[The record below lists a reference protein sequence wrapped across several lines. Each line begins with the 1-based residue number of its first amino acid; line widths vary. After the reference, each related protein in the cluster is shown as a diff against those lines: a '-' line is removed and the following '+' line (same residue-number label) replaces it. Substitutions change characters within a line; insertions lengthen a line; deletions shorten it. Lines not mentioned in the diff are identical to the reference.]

1 MNVEIERKFL
11 VKSEAWRG
19 LAEGVRFRQGYL
31 QTHPCTVRVRTEGE
45 RGVLTIKGQTRGFSR
60 EEFEYEIPR
69 GDADRMLDTLALP
82 SLIDKIRYKIPYQGF
97 VWEVDEFLGDNAGL
111 VVAEIELSDE
121 GQAFERPGWIGEEV
135 TGDRRYANSRAGE
148 RPRFACGRRIPRHHA
163 EALGGGFPG
172 KSFSLLFPKTVGRMG
187 PSPFPKAFALVE
199 SRARRFLNRAIC
211 PLRPP
216 DRTA

>member
-31 QTHPCTVRVRTEGE
+31 QTHPCTIRVRTEGE
-45 RGVLTIKGQTRGFSR
+45 RGVLTVKGQTRGFSR

-97 VWEVDEFLGDNAGL
+97 VWEVAEFLGDNAGL

-121 GQAFERPGWIGEEV
+121 GQAFELPDWIGEEV
-135 TGDRRYANSRAGE
+135 TGDRRYANS
-148 RPRFACGRRIPRHHA
+148 
-163 EALGGGFPG
+163 ALSSCPFCTWQAGFPDTMR
-172 KSFSLLFPKTVGRMG
+172 KR
-187 PSPFPKAFALVE
+187 
-199 SRARRFLNRAIC
+199 
-211 PLRPP
+211 
-216 DRTA
+216 

>member
-1 MNVEIERKFL
+1 M
-11 VKSEAWRG
+11 
-19 LAEGVRFRQGYL
+19 
-31 QTHPCTVRVRTEGE
+31 RTEGE

-60 EEFEYEIPR
+60 EEFEYEISR

-135 TGDRRYANSRAGE
+135 TGDRRYANSALAS
-148 RPRFACGRRIPRHHA
+148 RPFC
-163 EALGGGFPG
+163 
-172 KSFSLLFPKTVGRMG
+172 TW
-187 PSPFPKAFALVE
+187 
-199 SRARRFLNRAIC
+199 
-211 PLRPP
+211 
-216 DRTA
+216 

>member
-135 TGDRRYANSRAGE
+135 TATAGMPIPRWRAA
-148 RPRFACGRRIPRHHA
+148 RFACGRRIPRYHA
-163 EALGGGFPG
+163 EALGEG
-172 KSFSLLFPKTVGRMG
+172 LFQG
-187 PSPFPKAFALVE
+187 KAFPFVPQTRRTDRVRPLSQKL
-199 SRARRFLNRAIC
+199 SR
-211 PLRPP
+211 
-216 DRTA
+216 

>member
-82 SLIDKIRYKIPYQGF
+82 SLDRKS
-97 VWEVDEFLGDNAGL
+97 
-111 VVAEIELSDE
+111 VV
-121 GQAFERPGWIGEEV
+121 
-135 TGDRRYANSRAGE
+135 
-148 RPRFACGRRIPRHHA
+148 
-163 EALGGGFPG
+163 
-172 KSFSLLFPKTVGRMG
+172 
-187 PSPFPKAFALVE
+187 
-199 SRARRFLNRAIC
+199 
-211 PLRPP
+211 
-216 DRTA
+216 

>member
-69 GDADRMLDTLALP
+69 GSCRQDARHAGAA
-82 SLIDKIRYKIPYQGF
+82 IPHRQ
-97 VWEVDEFLGDNAGL
+97 D
-111 VVAEIELSDE
+111 
-121 GQAFERPGWIGEEV
+121 
-135 TGDRRYANSRAGE
+135 
-148 RPRFACGRRIPRHHA
+148 
-163 EALGGGFPG
+163 
-172 KSFSLLFPKTVGRMG
+172 
-187 PSPFPKAFALVE
+187 
-199 SRARRFLNRAIC
+199 
-211 PLRPP
+211 PL
-216 DRTA
+216 

>member
-82 SLIDKIRYKIPYQGF
+82 SPSTRSAIKSPIRALSGKSTSSSGTTRGLSSLKSNFPTRGKP
-97 VWEVDEFLGDNAGL
+97 LSGPAGL
-111 VVAEIELSDE
+111 
-121 GQAFERPGWIGEEV
+121 
-135 TGDRRYANSRAGE
+135 
-148 RPRFACGRRIPRHHA
+148 
-163 EALGGGFPG
+163 G
-172 KSFSLLFPKTVGRMG
+172 KR
-187 PSPFPKAFALVE
+187 
-199 SRARRFLNRAIC
+199 
-211 PLRPP
+211 
-216 DRTA
+216 

>member
-111 VVAEIELSDE
+111 VVAEIELTDE
-121 GQAFERPGWIGEEV
+121 GQAFERPNGSGR
-135 TGDRRYANSRAGE
+135 GDGRPRYAIPHVEPPVLHVAGLF
-148 RPRFACGRRIPRHHA
+148 PDTMP
-163 EALGGGFPG
+163 EALGQGGLSGEKLF
-172 KSFSLLFPKTVGRMG
+172 LLFPKPSGRIG
-187 PSPFPKAFALVE
+187 SVPFPKGFRVGGIPE
-199 SRARRFLNRAIC
+199 RGVS
-211 PLRPP
+211 
-216 DRTA
+216 

>member
-1 MNVEIERKFL
+1 MARARRRRAVP
-11 VKSEAWRG
+11 AG
-19 LAEGVRFRQGYL
+19 LFADAPVHGPRAYG
-31 QTHPCTVRVRTEGE
+31 
-45 RGVLTIKGQTRGFSR
+45 

-135 TGDRRYANSRAGE
+135 TGDRRYANS
-148 RPRFACGRRIPRHHA
+148 
-163 EALGGGFPG
+163 ALA
-172 KSFSLLFPKTVGRMG
+172 S
-187 PSPFPKAFALVE
+187 SPF
-199 SRARRFLNRAIC
+199 C
-211 PLRPP
+211 MW
-216 DRTA
+216 

>member
-121 GQAFERPGWIGEEV
+121 GQAFERPGWIGEG
-135 TGDRRYANSRAGE
+135 GDGRPPVCQFRAGE
-148 RPRFACGRRIPRHHA
+148 SAVLHVVADAPAPCGSFR
-163 EALGGGFPG
+163 GGAFPG
-172 KSFSLLFPKTVGRMG
+172 KSFSFCSPNPPDGSG
-187 PSPFPKAFALVE
+187 PSLSQKL
-199 SRARRFLNRAIC
+199 SR
-211 PLRPP
+211 
-216 DRTA
+216 

>member
-69 GDADRMLDTLALP
+69 RGTPTGCSTRWRCHP
-82 SLIDKIRYKIPYQGF
+82 SSTRSAIKSPYQGF

-111 VVAEIELSDE
+111 VVAEIELTDE
-121 GQAFERPGWIGEEV
+121 GQAFERPDG
-135 TGDRRYANSRAGE
+135 S
-148 RPRFACGRRIPRHHA
+148 
-163 EALGGGFPG
+163 G
-172 KSFSLLFPKTVGRMG
+172 KR
-187 PSPFPKAFALVE
+187 
-199 SRARRFLNRAIC
+199 
-211 PLRPP
+211 
-216 DRTA
+216 

>member
-31 QTHPCTVRVRTEGE
+31 HPCTVRVRTEGE

-135 TGDRRYANSRAGE
+135 TGDRRYANSALAS
-148 RPRFACGRRIPRHHA
+148 RPFC
-163 EALGGGFPG
+163 
-172 KSFSLLFPKTVGRMG
+172 MW
-187 PSPFPKAFALVE
+187 
-199 SRARRFLNRAIC
+199 
-211 PLRPP
+211 
-216 DRTA
+216 

>member
-1 MNVEIERKFL
+1 MHPEPGKRPAYGRRFRWKTSRLYAGAETRERGSIRHRAVWEDDMNVEIERKFL

-135 TGDRRYANSRAGE
+135 TGDRRYANSALAS
-148 RPRFACGRRIPRHHA
+148 RPFC
-163 EALGGGFPG
+163 
-172 KSFSLLFPKTVGRMG
+172 MW
-187 PSPFPKAFALVE
+187 
-199 SRARRFLNRAIC
+199 
-211 PLRPP
+211 
-216 DRTA
+216 

>member
-97 VWEVDEFLGDNAGL
+97 VWEVDGSSGTTRGL
-111 VVAEIELSDE
+111 SSLKSNLPTRGKPLS
-121 GQAFERPGWIGEEV
+121 GPNG
-135 TGDRRYANSRAGE
+135 S
-148 RPRFACGRRIPRHHA
+148 
-163 EALGGGFPG
+163 G
-172 KSFSLLFPKTVGRMG
+172 KR
-187 PSPFPKAFALVE
+187 
-199 SRARRFLNRAIC
+199 
-211 PLRPP
+211 
-216 DRTA
+216 

>member
-121 GQAFERPGWIGEEV
+121 GQAFERPGGMPIPRW
-135 TGDRRYANSRAGE
+135 RAA
-148 RPRFACGRRIPRHHA
+148 RFACGRRIPRHHA
-163 EALGGGFPG
+163 EALGEG
-172 KSFSLLFPKTVGRMG
+172 LFRG
-187 PSPFPKAFALVE
+187 KAFPFVPQNRRTDRVRPL
-199 SRARRFLNRAIC
+199 SQKLSRWWNPRARRFLNRAIC

>member
-1 MNVEIERKFL
+1 MEIERKFL

-111 VVAEIELSDE
+111 SSLKSNFPTRGKPLS
-121 GQAFERPGWIGEEV
+121 GP
-135 TGDRRYANSRAGE
+135 AG
-148 RPRFACGRRIPRHHA
+148 
-163 EALGGGFPG
+163 LG
-172 KSFSLLFPKTVGRMG
+172 KR
-187 PSPFPKAFALVE
+187 
-199 SRARRFLNRAIC
+199 
-211 PLRPP
+211 
-216 DRTA
+216 

>member
-82 SLIDKIRYKIPYQGF
+82 SLIDKTRGLSSLKSNFPTRGKP
-97 VWEVDEFLGDNAGL
+97 LSGPAGL
-111 VVAEIELSDE
+111 
-121 GQAFERPGWIGEEV
+121 
-135 TGDRRYANSRAGE
+135 
-148 RPRFACGRRIPRHHA
+148 
-163 EALGGGFPG
+163 G
-172 KSFSLLFPKTVGRMG
+172 KR
-187 PSPFPKAFALVE
+187 
-199 SRARRFLNRAIC
+199 
-211 PLRPP
+211 
-216 DRTA
+216 

>member
-69 GDADRMLDTLALP
+69 GDADRMLDARAVP
-82 SLIDKIRYKIPYQGF
+82 SHRAKPREKPPYRGF
-97 VWEVDEFLGDNAGL
+97 VWEAEDFPGRSGGL
-111 VVAEIELSDE
+111 VAAEGELSAGGE
-121 GQAFERPGWIGEEV
+121 ALERPGWMGGGV
-135 TGDRRYANSRAGE
+135 RGDRRYANSALAS
-148 RPRFACGRRIPRHHA
+148 RPFC
-163 EALGGGFPG
+163 
-172 KSFSLLFPKTVGRMG
+172 TW
-187 PSPFPKAFALVE
+187 
-199 SRARRFLNRAIC
+199 
-211 PLRPP
+211 
-216 DRTA
+216 

>member
-60 EEFEYEIPR
+60 EEFEY
-69 GDADRMLDTLALP
+69 DTLALP

-111 VVAEIELSDE
+111 VVAEIELTDE
-121 GQAFERPGWIGEEV
+121 GQAFERPEWIGEEV
-135 TGDRRYANSRAGE
+135 TGDRRYANSALSS
-148 RPRFACGRRIPRHHA
+148 RPFCMWQG
-163 EALGGGFPG
+163 
-172 KSFSLLFPKTVGRMG
+172 
-187 PSPFPKAFALVE
+187 
-199 SRARRFLNRAIC
+199 
-211 PLRPP
+211 
-216 DRTA
+216 

>member
-60 EEFEYEIPR
+60 EEFEYEISR

-135 TGDRRYANSRAGE
+135 ATAGMPIP
-148 RPRFACGRRIPRHHA
+148 RWRVARFARGRRMPRHHA
-163 EALGGGFPG
+163 EALGEG
-172 KSFSLLFPKTVGRMG
+172 LFRG
-187 PSPFPKAFALVE
+187 KAFPFVPQTRRTDRVRPLSQKL
-199 SRARRFLNRAIC
+199 SR
-211 PLRPP
+211 
-216 DRTA
+216 

>member
-121 GQAFERPGWIGEEV
+121 GQAFERPGWGR
-135 TGDRRYANSRAGE
+135 GDGRPPVCQFRAGE
-148 RPRFACGRRIPRHHA
+148 PPVLHVV
-163 EALGGGFPG
+163 GGFPG
-172 KSFSLLFPKTVGRMG
+172 TMRKL
-187 PSPFPKAFALVE
+187 
-199 SRARRFLNRAIC
+199 
-211 PLRPP
+211 
-216 DRTA
+216 

>member
-31 QTHPCTVRVRTEGE
+31 QTHPCTV
-45 RGVLTIKGQTRGFSR
+45 
-60 EEFEYEIPR
+60 R

-111 VVAEIELSDE
+111 VVAEIELTDE
-121 GQAFERPGWIGEEV
+121 GQAFERPEWIGEEV
-135 TGDRRYANSRAGE
+135 TGDRRYANSALSS
-148 RPRFACGRRIPRHHA
+148 RPFC
-163 EALGGGFPG
+163 
-172 KSFSLLFPKTVGRMG
+172 TW
-187 PSPFPKAFALVE
+187 
-199 SRARRFLNRAIC
+199 
-211 PLRPP
+211 
-216 DRTA
+216 